1 MEIQPYQW
9 SNKEWHGSK
18 RWGGCGGSGGSA
30 GRLPIGW
37 LVVQSL
43 VTPVCMSKYPLVICW
58 PPSWPRCVQ
67 CECVCMSECQARCL
81 SIEKCMYVW
90 VNAQSRKNVRLPN
103 RSMPQLVSLISVCR
117 VLRDTNNKEKRKN
130 NLRIAPWHSWA
141 AEKPPGVGTHPYSGC
156 WRIRLSQHMSWTGWQ
171 GLR

>member
-9 SNKEWHGSK
+9 NNKERHGSK

-30 GRLPIGW
+30 GRLPIGA
-37 LVVQSL
+37 LVVQTL
-43 VTPVCMSKYPLVICW
+43 VTPACMSKYPSVIC
-58 PPSWPRCVQ
+58 WPRCVQ
-67 CECVCMSECQARCL
+67 CECVCACECHTRCL
-81 SIEKCMYVW
+81 SIERCMYVW
-90 VNAQSRKNVRLPN
+90 VNAQSRKKCAFAKQINATVT
-103 RSMPQLVSLISVCR
+103 VSLISVCR
-117 VLRDTNNKEKRKN
+117 LLRDTNNKEKRKN
-130 NLRIAPWHSWA
+130 NLRVAPWHSWA